1 MYLYVSEIFLSSILR
16 MHGIADLGE
25 QKFLAVFSRRG
36 GGGGYRLSVAKNTH
50 VEYARSTSL

>member
-36 GGGGYRLSVAKNTH
+36 GGGYRLSVAKNTH

>member
-36 GGGGYRLSVAKNTH
+36 GGYRLSVAKNTH